1 MPAVSIIIP
10 MYNDEKYIGELL
22 DSILAQTFQ
31 DFEVIIIDDCST
43 DNSLEVVKSY
53 ESKFG
58 GRLKLGKTLKN
69 SGGPGE
75 PSNMGIY
82 LSRGEYL
89 LILDNDDTITETAL
103 EKLYPVAK
111 KFDAD
116 VVACEKY
123 YAVPEY
129 FWNDAEYRRQ
139 LKPISY
145 QRGTFVTEPTLISF
159 DISER
164 VEACRQRKFLWNI
177 WSKLIRRD
185 FLIKNNIRF
194 DQNMIQDMLFTCCM
208 VFTAE
213 RYILVPNVINFY
225 RVLEDS
231 LSHKKE
237 SPQDHFIRYL
247 RALISGFNFLNKFL
261 LEREFFLQNP
271 QIRYLAL
278 EIYSNEVLAYLAN
291 IYLHNPPYVMDNIL
305 RQEFGRNDC
314 SELTAFIFNAMN
326 VYRLEFINEQKRIE
340 ELEKINKENRA
351 YISELENFV
360 SNFLNKE

>member
-10 MYNDEKYIGELL
+10 MCNDEKYIGELL

-43 DNSLEVVKSY
+43 DNSLEIVKSY

-103 EKLYPVAK
+103 EELYPVAK

-116 VVACEKY
+116 VVACEKFY
-123 YAVPEY
+123 GMPEKH
-129 FWNDAEYRRQ
+129 FGDSELKIYRH
-139 LKPISY
+139 KKDD
-145 QRGTFVTEPTLISF
+145 FVSKPTLIPF
-159 DISER
+159 DIYNR
-164 VEACRQRKFLWNI
+164 VEACRQGKFLWNI

-194 DQNMIQDMLFTCCM
+194 DQNMIQDMLFTCCLL
-208 VFTAE
+208 FTAE

-225 RVLEDS
+225 RVLDDS

-237 SPQDHFIRYL
+237 SPQDHFVRYL

-261 LEREFFLQNP
+261 SEREFFLQNP
-271 QIRYLAL
+271 QVKYLAL
-278 EIYSNEVLAYLAN
+278 EIYFNEVM
-291 IYLHNPPYVMDNIL
+291 IYLKDFYVNIPEYAAYDVL
-305 RQEFGRNDC
+305 RQEFEHGNYT
-314 SELTAFIFNAMN
+314 ELTAFIFNALN
-326 VYRLEFINEQKRIE
+326 VYRLEFINGRKRIE

-351 YISELENFV
+351 YISELENFIA
-360 SNFLNKE
+360 NLLNKE